1 MSNCCLET
9 WKSVQVRRFLNGLP
23 RGVTVGSD
31 NYSFRLQQLRSS
43 IFEGSDG
50 PRPRLFSHGTL
61 DSFLRDVRAPAI
73 MLPGDDLGWRPPSDL
88 CKADTKVDVSFGG
101 RELLSGVREAG
112 PCVTWCARFRCG
124 SPLDRTGGRRR
135 GSVRWGSGLAEKL
148 IRTIAEK
155 CYARACG
162 SKSRTVRRVS
172 GRRTLIRGNA

>member
-1 MSNCCLET
+1 
-9 WKSVQVRRFLNGLP
+9 
-23 RGVTVGSD
+23 
-31 NYSFRLQQLRSS
+31 
-43 IFEGSDG
+43 
-50 PRPRLFSHGTL
+50 
-61 DSFLRDVRAPAI
+61 

-101 RELLSGVREAG
+101 RELLSGVGEAG

-155 CYARACG
+155 CLRKGRKGLGIKVAHCAPRKRATLEIVEPHVGQGGPRCVRHSIAPARAIVQQPVA
-162 SKSRTVRRVS
+162 RILVRVGLGES
-172 GRRTLIRGNA
+172 AHI